1 MINSQAVMSYLT
13 TALLVLA
20 ALLHVAC
27 IRDRTIYLTR
37 AGTTARFLMGWG
49 LVGLATRFGFVIWD
63 RGQLDIPLYVLMFH
77 CSIALGMIV
86 YDLHRFAPFHW
97 MDTRPGSRFE
107 DDDLPQDPRRVNHDR
122 RHDRR
127 CSTTVHTHQ

>member
-1 MINSQAVMSYLT
+1 MITLQVAMSYLT

-20 ALLHVAC
+20 ALLHFAC

-49 LVGLATRFGFVIWD
+49 VLGLAMRFGLEIWD
-63 RGQLDIPLYVLMFH
+63 RGHLEIPLYVLMFH

-107 DDDLPQDPRRVNHDR
+107 DDDLPQDPRRQARER
-122 RHDRR
+122 RQDRR
-127 CSTTVHTHQ
+127 CSTVHTHR